1 MNLLAYLMKEAIHG
15 NAMYWQSIGNLLAI
29 QGSLWPSMAMSVLA
43 SVLARTCGRRGR
55 RSEHLHAAG
64 ERAGECAGAYPMD
77 AELSRY
83 LYPHW
88 SRNGMKHLCCW
99 KPPCVCDWHPIW

>member
-1 MNLLAYLMKEAIHG
+1 MAIYG
-15 NAMYWQSIGNLLAI
+15 NERAGERA
-29 QGSLWPSMAMSVLA
+29 GAHLWEE
-43 SVLARTCGRRGR
+43 GR

-64 ERAGECAGAYPMD
+64 ERAGERAGAYPMD

>member
-1 MNLLAYLMKEAIHG
+1 MSTCMQLA
-15 NAMYWQSIGNLLAI
+15 
-29 QGSLWPSMAMSVLA
+29 SVLA

-64 ERAGECAGAYPMD
+64 ERAGAYPMD